1 MGLCPGRPRVSGAVS
16 YPRRFLPQAS
26 GDSRGRGSRTPVLTG
41 GRPGAEGGLSAHVR
55 ARVPKQSWPASLRHR
70 RPPLT
75 LPRLGSSPPD
85 VLLAKRFNAAPPGSA
100 VGRDSELGG
109 AAREGQRCLWNQ
121 PSPTSANQLLSQC
134 PACSFLA
141 RILPLF
147 SRSPAGAGL
156 RAGPAGLGL
165 ARGETPSLSQSR
177 PASEPPSPAI
187 WLRVASPQ
195 WRRSFPDTHREP
207 GPASLGDGASR
218 EEPPPPPPRRQTAA
232 GAGGRAANS

>member
-1 MGLCPGRPRVSGAVS
+1 MR
-16 YPRRFLPQAS
+16 AS
-26 GDSRGRGSRTPVLTG
+26 
-41 GRPGAEGGLSAHVR
+41 
-55 ARVPKQSWPASLRHR
+55 VPKQSWPASLRHR

-75 LPRLGSSPPD
+75 LPCPGTSPAG
-85 VLLAKRFNAAPPGSA
+85 VLPAKRFNAAPPGSA

-134 PACSFLA
+134 PVCSFLA
-141 RILPLF
+141 RTLPLT

-156 RAGPAGLGL
+156 WAGTAGLGL
-165 ARGETPSLSQSR
+165 PRGETPSLSRSR
-177 PASEPPSPAI
+177 PASAPPSPAT

-195 WRRSFPDTHREP
+195 WRRSFPGTHREP
-207 GPASLGDGASR
+207 GPASLGDEASR
-218 EEPPPPPPRRQTAA
+218 EEPPPPPPHRQTAA